1 MAKPQRALWELSNLL
16 AAHYGQPLEPEP
28 DGGFAEEDYPRGFFE
43 VVGWFRDAM
52 PERCRRQRVP
62 VTEIAR
68 IARLVNEWKEQMRRP
83 RNVEAEREVT
93 TTQVH
98 DLQFAVE
105 KLKLTLRP
113 VLDRLL
119 CNPTPG
125 DPAVTRLVD
134 LWNAAR
140 LAGPYIGPPPTQGSH
155 PLWHHGAWGLE
166 DPVRVALKKF
176 GAPFSRK
183 ADAPLVR
190 IISAA
195 LVVLDG
201 KERKPDTVAAALR
214 RRRRKGDRIT

>member
-1 MAKPQRALWELSNLL
+1 MAKPQRALWGWSNLL
-16 AAHYGQPLEPEP
+16 ATHYGQPLEPEP
-28 DGGFAEEDYPRGFFE
+28 DGGFAEENYPRCFFE

-52 PERCRRQRVP
+52 PERCRRRPVP

-68 IARLVNEWKEQMRRP
+68 IARLVNEYGPLPRP

-93 TTQVH
+93 NTLVH

-105 KLKLTLRP
+105 KLELTLQP
-113 VLDRLL
+113 VLDLL
-119 CNPTPG
+119 QCNPTPG

-134 LWNAAR
+134 LWDAAR
-140 LAGPYIGPPPTQGSH
+140 LAGPYIGRPPTQGSH
-155 PLWHHGAWGLE
+155 PLWHYWAWGLE
-166 DPVRVALKKF
+166 DPVRVALKKA

-183 ADAPLVR
+183 ADGPLVR

-195 LVVLDG
+195 LVVLGG
-201 KERKPDTVAAALR
+201 KERKPDTIAAALK